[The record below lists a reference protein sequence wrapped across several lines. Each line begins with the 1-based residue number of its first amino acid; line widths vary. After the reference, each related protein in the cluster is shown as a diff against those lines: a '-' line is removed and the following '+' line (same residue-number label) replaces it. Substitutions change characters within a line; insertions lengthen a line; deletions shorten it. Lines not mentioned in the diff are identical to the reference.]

1 MRLRHA
7 ALALADTVV
16 PAALFFSRK
25 LPTYYAGA
33 VVWPSRE
40 NWNTIFSRYEP
51 HMALALKQHLHGGGT
66 FWDIGANV
74 GWFSLFAFS
83 IVGSSGHIISFEPAP
98 EVFRLLAQNTAGLP
112 NVTIVQCG
120 VGNADETGCF
130 AAQGTSSAS
139 SFLKEI
145 TQINAHYLSDTPIES
160 ISVPIKRI
168 DTLVREVGSVPNVI
182 KIDVEGYEL
191 KVLQGAVELLSSRNP
206 TLIIEIHPP
215 QLSLSGGSED
225 ELFTLLKRH
234 GYKWHVI
241 DANPNSLYTI
251 TANRPG

>member
-1 MRLRHA
+1 
-7 ALALADTVV
+7 
-16 PAALFFSRK
+16 
-25 LPTYYAGA
+25 
-33 VVWPSRE
+33 
-40 NWNTIFSRYEP
+40 
-51 HMALALKQHLHGGGT
+51 
-66 FWDIGANV
+66 
-74 GWFSLFAFS
+74 
-83 IVGSSGHIISFEPAP
+83 
-98 EVFRLLAQNTAGLP
+98 
-112 NVTIVQCG
+112 
-120 VGNADETGCF
+120 
-130 AAQGTSSAS
+130 
-139 SFLKEI
+139 LKET

-241 DANPNSLYTI
+241 DTNPNSLYTI
-251 TANRPG
+251 TANRPD